1 MGLCCINLSGRSL
14 AGCFL
19 LSGRDS
25 EDVEELVYETNFLSD
40 AGLACEAMP
49 APDHTHDFK
58 ALDGS
63 RRCLHRLKASGGTND
78 SFECCRFQLIG
89 RLVRLIANRLSLF
102 RRIFVFI

>member
-25 EDVEELVYETNFLSD
+25 EDVEELVYETDLLSD
-40 AGLACEAMP
+40 AGLTCEAMP

-78 SFECCRFQLIG
+78 SFECAMIG
-89 RLVRLIANRLSLF
+89 FNDVVQ
-102 RRIFVFI
+102 VFAGPVFCVGR